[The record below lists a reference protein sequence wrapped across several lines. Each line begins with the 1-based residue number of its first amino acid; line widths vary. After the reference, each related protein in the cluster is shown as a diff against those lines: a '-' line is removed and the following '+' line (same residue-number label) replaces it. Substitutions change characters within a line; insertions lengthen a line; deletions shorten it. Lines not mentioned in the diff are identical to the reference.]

1 MKPETSNQSGTP
13 RIHSWEDVKFR
24 DRVRM
29 ALGLRP
35 VESFDPRAFRGA
47 VRRSWLVFNVPA
59 DRLEINPV
67 GGCRL
72 APCPD
77 PYATSGG
84 YRREDWLR

>member
-1 MKPETSNQSGTP
+1 MT
-13 RIHSWEDVKFR
+13 FR
-24 DRVRM
+24 DRVSM

-59 DRLEINPV
+59 YRLEINPV